1 MEPDAC
7 CGQERLVNVPAD
19 FVDPAPPGPFS
30 LEDLYE
36 RHARSLY
43 RYVARRLGD
52 DLAEDLTAQVFVE
65 ALTHQ
70 QNFDPAKGSEV
81 AWLYGIATNL
91 IRRHHRRETRAN
103 VAHAR
108 LEAHRVTEDLNAPSE
123 SRLAAEADWAR
134 VAGVLADL
142 SATDRDIL
150 LLYAWAELPY
160 EAIAQAVGLPIG
172 TVKSRINRAR
182 AKLRHR
188 LDRGGEV
195 GA

>member
-1 MEPDAC
+1 M
-7 CGQERLVNVPAD
+7 PAD

-36 RHARSLY
+36 RHAPTLY

-52 DLAEDLTAQVFVE
+52 DVAEDLTAQVFVE
-65 ALTHQ
+65 ALAHQ
-70 QNFDPAKGSEV
+70 DNFDPAQGSEI

-91 IRRHHRRETRAN
+91 IRRHHRRESRAN

-108 LEAHRVTEDLNAPSE
+108 LGAHRAAEDPAAPSE

-134 VAGVLADL
+134 VAGVLGELTA
-142 SATDRDIL
+142 ADRDIL

-160 EAIAQAVGLPIG
+160 EAIALAVDLPIG
-172 TVKSRINRAR
+172 TVKSRLSRAR
-182 AKLRHR
+182 AKLRRR
-188 LDRGGEV
+188 LERGPFGE
-195 GA
+195 GDA

>member
-1 MEPDAC
+1 M
-7 CGQERLVNVPAD
+7 PAD

-30 LEDLYE
+30 AEALYE
-36 RHARSLY
+36 RHAPVLY
-43 RYVARRLGD
+43 RYIARRLGN

-70 QNFDPAKGSEV
+70 HTFDPAKGSEV

-108 LEAHRVTEDLNAPSE
+108 LGAHHVAEDPTAPSVA
-123 SRLAAEADWAR
+123 RLSAEADWAR

-142 SATDRDIL
+142 SADDRDIL

-160 EAIAQAVGLPIG
+160 DAIAEAVGLPVG

-188 LDRGGEV
+188 LDLATRTEGE
-195 GA
+195 A